1 MIFNKL
7 WMEKIQ
13 INMPEIK
20 TGAGIALLALG
31 GIVTG
36 ISLTKV
42 KEKNDI
48 HNEIIA
54 KIRENIDEV
63 DEKTYRKDLTTAYV
77 KKAVDISSGIAAG
90 AALMTAGAAL
100 EISSTNSL
108 RSELTTTQLAVN
120 SLLATMGA
128 YRGRVAE
135 VVGEK
140 MENDIYNGRKRHEV
154 EETVVDPE
162 TGKKKKVK
170 KEVIE
175 EPEVD
180 TDYNPYRVVI
190 KKGESALWTEDARIE
205 NVQAVLR
212 CQVASANNI
221 MMRRAH
227 DPSNKGVGWI
237 WLDEL
242 RTLISEKPF
251 GKGTG
256 SGRACGNIVDLQNR
270 LGLPAHDDF
279 VDFGLDDPVNA
290 EFWDSTNMNEKTDRV
305 YINFNCMGNLQ
316 PYLSRM

>member
-140 MENDIYNGRKRHEV
+140 MENDI
-154 EETVVDPE
+154 
-162 TGKKKKVK
+162 
-170 KEVIE
+170 
-175 EPEVD
+175 
-180 TDYNPYRVVI
+180 
-190 KKGESALWTEDARIE
+190 
-205 NVQAVLR
+205 
-212 CQVASANNI
+212 
-221 MMRRAH
+221 
-227 DPSNKGVGWI
+227 
-237 WLDEL
+237 
-242 RTLISEKPF
+242 
-251 GKGTG
+251 
-256 SGRACGNIVDLQNR
+256 
-270 LGLPAHDDF
+270 
-279 VDFGLDDPVNA
+279 
-290 EFWDSTNMNEKTDRV
+290 
-305 YINFNCMGNLQ
+305 
-316 PYLSRM
+316 

>member
-7 WMEKIQ
+7 WMEMIQ

-140 MENDIYNGRKRHEV
+140 MENDI
-154 EETVVDPE
+154 
-162 TGKKKKVK
+162 
-170 KEVIE
+170 
-175 EPEVD
+175 
-180 TDYNPYRVVI
+180 
-190 KKGESALWTEDARIE
+190 
-205 NVQAVLR
+205 
-212 CQVASANNI
+212 
-221 MMRRAH
+221 
-227 DPSNKGVGWI
+227 
-237 WLDEL
+237 
-242 RTLISEKPF
+242 
-251 GKGTG
+251 
-256 SGRACGNIVDLQNR
+256 
-270 LGLPAHDDF
+270 
-279 VDFGLDDPVNA
+279 
-290 EFWDSTNMNEKTDRV
+290 
-305 YINFNCMGNLQ
+305 
-316 PYLSRM
+316 